1 MQYIGT
7 FLWSFFLISL
17 LNYVVS
23 AVQNVPFDFMMG
35 VYISIGVTIL
45 IFVMSAII
53 PEGPAPEKHL

>member
-23 AVQNVPFDFMMG
+23 AVQNVPFDFMIG
-35 VYISIGVTIL
+35 VYISVGVTIL

-53 PEGPAPEKHL
+53 PEGPTPEKH

>member
-7 FLWSFFLISL
+7 FLWSFFLITL

-35 VYISIGVTIL
+35 VYISLVVSVL

-53 PEGPAPEKHL
+53 PESPAAEKH